1 MVVVEVLRGVLL
13 PVLLLLMVV
22 RARVVRGVH
31 LSRSLLLILPRVR
44 MPLHVG
50 IRVLLH
56 VLLLLLLSV
65 SVVPGRGVVP
75 RVYVILWGPARGLE
89 HGDVPGI
96 GALRPSSNLRLRRL
110 TPRGLGLSLERGPS
124 RGLASFPRLRLL
136 GGGHVRTLA
145 LERLLRNLENLLN
158 RAGSARTRGG
168 TRDAREPRLLHVSR
182 DAVPRPD
189 RGVVFPRRGAV
200 HLLMVIRIRGGGVML
215 GMIPRRRRGCPAVRI
230 LGFLLFVGLRGVRP
244 RRRHV
249 IGNRV
254 GRRGSLVLVH
264 VIVPSV
270 IRRLVQVVDG
280 RFPRRE
286 LSQLPLQPS
295 LRLLSLP
302 PLLFIPLRA
311 FALAATLS
319 LHLQRRRA
327 ARGNL
332 REGRRRRGH
341 LPILP
346 LSRFTRE
353 LSRRY
358 YPSPARHDPV
368 PKLTRRARHLR
379 WHRP

>member
-1 MVVVEVLRGVLL
+1 M
-13 PVLLLLMVV
+13 MMV

-56 VLLLLLLSV
+56 VLLLRVLLLRVLPLLLLSV
-65 SVVPGRGVVP
+65 SVVPGRGVVS
-75 RVYVILWGPARGLE
+75 RVYVILRGPAGGLE
-89 HGDVPGI
+89 HGDVLSI
-96 GALRPSSNLRLRRL
+96 GALGPSSHLRLRRL
-110 TPRGLGLSLERGPS
+110 APRGFGLSLERGPS

-145 LERLLRNLENLLN
+145 LERLLRNLENLLTG
-158 RAGSARTRGG
+158 AGSARTRGG
-168 TRDAREPRLLHVSR
+168 TRHAREPRLLHVSR
-182 DAVPRPD
+182 DTVSRPD

-200 HLLMVIRIRGGGVML
+200 HLLMVIRIRGGCVMP
-215 GMIPRRRRGCPAVRI
+215 GMIPRRRRGCPVVRI
-230 LGFLLFVGLRGVRP
+230 PGFLILVGLRGVRP
-244 RRRHV
+244 HF

-254 GRRGSLVLVH
+254 RRRGSLVLIH
-264 VIVPSV
+264 VIVPRV

-280 RFPRRE
+280 RFPE

-327 ARGNL
+327 TRGNL
-332 REGRRRRGH
+332 REGRRRRGR

-346 LSRFTRE
+346 FSRFTRE
-353 LSRRY
+353 LSGG
-358 YPSPARHDPV
+358 YPPPGHDPV
-368 PKLTRRARHLR
+368 PKLTRRARHR
-379 WHRP
+379 RRHRL

>member
-1 MVVVEVLRGVLL
+1 MVEVLRGVLL
-13 PVLLLLMVV
+13 PVLLLMMMV

-56 VLLLLLLSV
+56 VLLLHVLLLLLLSV

-75 RVYVILWGPARGLE
+75 RVYVILRGPAGGLE
-89 HGDVPGI
+89 HGDVLSI
-96 GALRPSSNLRLRRL
+96 GALGPSSHLRLRRL
-110 TPRGLGLSLERGPS
+110 APRGFGLSLERGPS

-158 RAGSARTRGG
+158 RAGSASTRGG

-200 HLLMVIRIRGGGVML
+200 HLLMVIRIRGGGVMP
-215 GMIPRRRRGCPAVRI
+215 GMIPRRRRGCPVVRI
-230 LGFLLFVGLRGVRP
+230 LGFLILVGLRGVRP

-254 GRRGSLVLVH
+254 GRRDSLVLVH
-264 VIVPSV
+264 VIVPRV
-270 IRRLVQVVDG
+270 IRRLVQVVG
-280 RFPRRE
+280 GCFPRRE

-295 LRLLSLP
+295 LHLLSLP

-327 ARGNL
+327 TRGNL
-332 REGRRRRGH
+332 REGRRWRGR

-346 LSRFTRE
+346 FSRFTRE
-353 LSRRY
+353 LSGG
-358 YPSPARHDPV
+358 YPPPGHDPV
-368 PKLTRRARHLR
+368 PKLTRRARHRL
-379 WHRP
+379 

>member
-1 MVVVEVLRGVLL
+1 M
-13 PVLLLLMVV
+13 MMV

-56 VLLLLLLSV
+56 VLLLHVLLLLLLSV

-75 RVYVILWGPARGLE
+75 GVYVILRGPAGGLE
-89 HGDVPGI
+89 HGDVLSI
-96 GALRPSSNLRLRRL
+96 GALGPSSHLRLRRL
-110 TPRGLGLSLERGPS
+110 APRGFGLSLERGPS

-145 LERLLRNLENLLN
+145 LERLLRNLENLLT

-168 TRDAREPRLLHVSR
+168 TRHAREPRLLHVSR
-182 DAVPRPD
+182 DAVSRPD

-200 HLLMVIRIRGGGVML
+200 HLLMVIRIRGGCVMP
-215 GMIPRRRRGCPAVRI
+215 GMIPRRRRGCPVVRI
-230 LGFLLFVGLRGVRP
+230 LGFLILVGLRGVRP

-254 GRRGSLVLVH
+254 RRRGSLVLIH
-264 VIVPSV
+264 VIVPRV

-327 ARGNL
+327 TRGNL
-332 REGRRRRGH
+332 REGRRWRGR

-346 LSRFTRE
+346 FSRFTRE
-353 LSRRY
+353 LSGG
-358 YPSPARHDPV
+358 YPPPGHDPV
-368 PKLTRRARHLR
+368 PKLTRRARHRL
-379 WHRP
+379 